1 VTSPPTRL
9 LDPVIHAPTRLL
21 IMAALAML
29 ADNSPG
35 YDFADLKRL
44 TGATDG
50 NLGAHLATLET
61 AGYVAVTKAFHNK
74 RPRTTALATPAGRT
88 AYAAHV
94 AALRAIMG

>member
-1 VTSPPTRL
+1 MVSASFGEAGKQRDLSTDTIARSGYPRSDAIADHGGARNACRQQPRL
-9 LDPVIHAPTRLL
+9 R
-21 IMAALAML
+21 
-29 ADNSPG
+29 
-35 YDFADLKRL
+35 
-44 TGATDG
+44 
-50 NLGAHLATLET
+50 HLATLET